1 MAVVMRTHKLPKNLN
16 VHNVYGAL
24 QRELESYA
32 KDVKLD
38 FDATT
43 ATWDHKVKFETDVLV
58 LPDIVSVK
66 VWTEDE
72 IYGYVDQGTKP
83 HVIKPKNKP
92 RLAFMVGGTPKT
104 SPGVDTAGPGLP
116 GTDLVV
122 LPVGM
127 AVHHPGTKA
136 RNFTKEIRKYNL
148 RNDSFQSQYHIG
160 TSCRQELPSRFS
172 SEHTGK
178 GSERRID

>member
-1 MAVVMRTHKLPKNLN
+1 MAVVLRTHKLPKNLN
-16 VHNVYGAL
+16 VHNVYGEM
-24 QRELESYA
+24 QRELEKYA

-43 ATWDHKVKFETDVLV
+43 ATWEHKVKFETDVLV

-72 IYGYVDQGTKP
+72 IYRYVDKGTKP

-92 RLAFMVGGTPKT
+92 RLAFMAGGTPKT
-104 SPGVDTAGPGLP
+104 QPGQDTAGPGSK
-116 GTDLVV
+116 GTTSVV

-127 AVHHPGTKA
+127 AVNHPGTKA
-136 RNFTKEIRKYNL
+136 RNFTKEIRKYHQK
-148 RNDSFQSQYHIG
+148 DFYS
-160 TSCRQELPSRFS
+160 
-172 SEHTGK
+172 
-178 GSERRID
+178 RIDKAIRKWARESGHGM